1 MKGVIMENEKD
12 IVEETTAFLAAE
24 EVELQEEQEDSVTI
38 NEGEEFAFSSLVL
51 DNDEENDSG
60 SEEPT
65 VGGLDEI
72 IEEASTTEEV
82 TEKKSKLGFD
92 NAVPSYGDAPPP
104 DLSQV
109 GKRLDTHEH
118 WYVLH
123 TFNGYEAVAEDNL
136 KKVVEKYG
144 LQDRVKEIFI
154 PTEEVVV
161 EKKNKKVLVPTR
173 TMPSYIF
180 VKMIYGD
187 DLWHTITRTRGITGF
202 VGPKGRPLPLT
213 PREVISMKLERKI
226 NISVDLEEGDT
237 VQVVD
242 GPLAGQTAH
251 IISVDAAAKKC
262 SATVNM
268 FGRPT
273 NVELAF
279 SQVKKI

>member
-1 MKGVIMENEKD
+1 MEYEKD
-12 IVEETTAFLAAE
+12 IVEETTAFMAAE
-24 EVELQEEQEDSVTI
+24 EDTTQEE
-38 NEGEEFAFSSLVL
+38 EFKFSSLEINEVEDENPSSL
-51 DNDEENDSG
+51 TDIIDEAVSSVEETKGDNSK
-60 SEEPT
+60 
-65 VGGLDEI
+65 
-72 IEEASTTEEV
+72 ASQTIA
-82 TEKKSKLGFD
+82 S
-92 NAVPSYGDAPPP
+92 APAYDAPPP

-109 GKRLDTHEH
+109 GKRMDTTEH

-123 TFNGYEAVAEDNL
+123 TFNGYESVAEDNL

-161 EKKNKKVLVPTR
+161 EKKDKKVLVATR

-202 VGPKGRPLPLT
+202 VGPKGRPLPLS
-213 PREVISMKLERKI
+213 PREVISMKLERKVNI
-226 NISVDLEEGDT
+226 NVELNEGDT
-237 VQVVD
+237 IQVID
-242 GPLAGQTAH
+242 GPLAGQTAQ
-251 IISVDAAAKKC
+251 IISVDVATKKC
-262 SATVNM
+262 MVTVNM